1 MRDSVRVTS
10 ASTADERRDAVARG
24 LLPPVR
30 IAEQPLHWTMDER
43 LRHHQCPGVGVA
55 VMHDGRIDWADG
67 FGVRE
72 EGRPEP
78 VGPDT
83 VFMVASCSKPVT
95 AMLVL
100 QQVERGV
107 LDLDVPLN
115 RYLHRWQIPDNDI
128 TAAHPVTLRAALS
141 HTAGLTVGG
150 WGVVPRDG
158 QPVPTWLD
166 LLEGRPPSKLGA
178 VYVDRPHDGTDRYSG
193 AGYLL
198 AQMALEDQ
206 LGRPFADLADEM
218 IFTPLG
224 MTRSTFRQIHSD
236 DMLTDIA
243 SGHPGDG
250 STVWAGGWM
259 LSAEAGAGGLF
270 STARDYATF
279 LLGCRAAYQG
289 EPGAILGRTLARE
302 AMTRHEQSAFG
313 LGFRVLGNGGS
324 KRVNHGGSN
333 DGYQSET
340 DLFLESGDGG
350 VVLTNAIS
358 GIFLFR
364 EILNGIAEVYDWPD
378 FLLAPKHLKVLTDE
392 ELQQYVGTYRIVSG
406 MEMPLL
412 RVWTEGGRLFN
423 AIDGIRFGEQEAFCD
438 TDGVL
443 FNQTGPFETRP
454 EFGADG
460 RVQRLEVREG
470 DVVILRA
477 ERTTS

>member
-1 MRDSVRVTS
+1 MDL
-10 ASTADERRDAVARG
+10 APDPQERRLAVARG
-24 LLPPVR
+24 LVPPVR
-30 IAEQPLHWTMDER
+30 IADRPLHWTVEER
-43 LRHHQCPGVGVA
+43 LAHHRCPGVGVA
-55 VMHDGRIDWADG
+55 VMHQGRIDWADG

-72 EGRPEP
+72 EGTDLP
-78 VGPDT
+78 VGGDT

-107 LDLDVPLN
+107 LDLDVPMN
-115 RYLHRWQIPDNDI
+115 RYLRRWQIPENDF
-128 TAAHPVTLRAALS
+128 TADHPVTLRRALS

-158 QPVPTWLD
+158 SPVPTWLD
-166 LLEGRPPSKLGA
+166 LVEGRPPSKLGP
-178 VYVDRPHDGTDRYSG
+178 VYVDKTYDGTDRYSG
-193 AGYLL
+193 GGYLL

-224 MTRSTFRQIHSD
+224 MTRTSFRAVPSTA
-236 DMLTDIA
+236 LLADIA

-250 STVWAGGWM
+250 TVCAGGWM
-259 LSAEAGAGGLF
+259 TSPEAGAGGLF
-270 STARDYATF
+270 STARDYARF
-279 LLGCRAAYQG
+279 LLGCRAAYHG
-289 EPGAILGRTLARE
+289 EPNAILGQSLAQE
-302 AMTRHEQSAFG
+302 AMTRHDRSAFG
-313 LGFRVLGNGGS
+313 LGFRVLGDGPA
-324 KRVNHGGSN
+324 KRINHGGSN

-340 DLFLESGDGG
+340 DLFLDSGDGG
-350 VVLTNAIS
+350 VVLTNAVP
-358 GIFLFR
+358 GIFLYR
-364 EILNGIAEVYDWPD
+364 EVMNAIAEVYDWPH
-378 FLLAPKHLKVLTDE
+378 FLLPPKRLKVLTED
-392 ELQQYVGTYRIVSG
+392 ELQRYVGAYRITSG

-454 EFGADG
+454 EFGPDG
-460 RVQRLEVREG
+460 RVASLTVREG
-470 DVVILRA
+470 DVIILRA
-477 ERTTS
+477 ERIDD